1 MRLEKNRQDQMTPAE
16 RITSAGEG
24 KMVDR
29 VITIPFMGELKCYLS
44 GISIRDFWFDAEKIA
59 QAERIAF
66 NRWGY
71 DRIVLGPNTRGIVEA
86 LGGTFIYPEDGIP
99 YIESPY
105 ITDYGILDR
114 MEKELG
120 EAPAVIATGG
130 LARFITPLCRHKI
143 IYDDALLLKG
153 LLILYRK
160 NTQ

>member
-86 LGGTFIYPEDGIP
+86 LGGTFIYPKDGIP

-114 MEKELG
+114 ME
-120 EAPAVIATGG
+120 PVNVNTGVCAG
-130 LARFITPLCRHKI
+130 GRYTEQRSRKSCAIRSKYRRTV
-143 IYDDALLLKG
+143 YDCFES
-153 LLILYRK
+153 
-160 NTQ
+160 

>member
-86 LGGTFIYPEDGIP
+86 LGGTFIYPKDGIP

-114 MEKELG
+114 MESQD
-120 EAPAVIATGG
+120 TGVCAG
-130 LARFITPLCRHKI
+130 GRYTEQRSRKSCAIRSKYRRTV
-143 IYDDALLLKG
+143 YDCFES
-153 LLILYRK
+153 
-160 NTQ
+160 

>member
-86 LGGTFIYPEDGIP
+86 LGGTFIYPKDG
-99 YIESPY
+99 
-105 ITDYGILDR
+105 TGQC
-114 MEKELG
+114 EKESQD
-120 EAPAVIATGG
+120 TGVCAG
-130 LARFITPLCRHKI
+130 GRYTEQRSRKSCAIRSKYRRTV
-143 IYDDALLLKG
+143 YDCFES
-153 LLILYRK
+153 
-160 NTQ
+160 

>member
-71 DRIVLGPNTRGIVEA
+71 DRIVLGPNLSEGWNPIHRESVYYR
-86 LGGTFIYPEDGIP
+86 LWYLRPYGTGQC
-99 YIESPY
+99 
-105 ITDYGILDR
+105 
-114 MEKELG
+114 EKESQD
-120 EAPAVIATGG
+120 TGVCAG
-130 LARFITPLCRHKI
+130 GRYTEQRSRKSCAIRSKYRRTV
-143 IYDDALLLKG
+143 YDCFES
-153 LLILYRK
+153 
-160 NTQ
+160 

>member
-1 MRLEKNRQDQMTPAE
+1 MRLEKHRQDQMTPAE
-16 RITSAGEG
+16 RIASAGEG

-86 LGGTFIYPEDGIP
+86 LGGTFIYPKDGIP

-114 MEKELG
+114 MEPVNVKKNHRIQVFASNGTRYTEQRSRKSC
-120 EAPAVIATGG
+120 AIRSKYRRTV
-130 LARFITPLCRHKI
+130 
-143 IYDDALLLKG
+143 YDCFES
-153 LLILYRK
+153 
-160 NTQ
+160 

>member
-71 DRIVLGPNTRGIVEA
+71 DRIVLGPNTRGII
-86 LGGTFIYPEDGIP
+86 GGAIDI
-99 YIESPY
+99 
-105 ITDYGILDR
+105 
-114 MEKELG
+114 
-120 EAPAVIATGG
+120 
-130 LARFITPLCRHKI
+130 
-143 IYDDALLLKG
+143 
-153 LLILYRK
+153 
-160 NTQ
+160 

>member
-1 MRLEKNRQDQMTPAE
+1 MRLEKHRQDQMTPAE

-86 LGGTFIYPEDGIP
+86 LGGTFIYPEEGIP

-105 ITDYGILDR
+105 YGLWYLR
-114 MEKELG
+114 PYGTGQCEKESQDTG
-120 EAPAVIATGG
+120 VCAGGRYTEQRSRKSCAIRSKYRRAV
-130 LARFITPLCRHKI
+130 
-143 IYDDALLLKG
+143 YDCFES
-153 LLILYRK
+153 
-160 NTQ
+160 

>member
-86 LGGTFIYPEDGIP
+86 LGGTFIYPKDGIP
-99 YIESPY
+99 YIESLY

-114 MEKELG
+114 ME
-120 EAPAVIATGG
+120 PAM
-130 LARFITPLCRHKI
+130 
-143 IYDDALLLKG
+143 
-153 LLILYRK
+153 
-160 NTQ
+160 